1 MNWMACLNGLLVVG
15 VCARL
20 WKLDGRPMDWPVK
33 IGILLIAVQLARVT
47 AAAMEGAVTA

>member
-1 MNWMACLNGLLVVG
+1 MKYDAALNVLLIAA

-33 IGILLIAVQLARVT
+33 VGILMIALNVLRVT
-47 AAAMEGAVTA
+47 SNAMEGAVR

>member
-1 MNWMACLNGLLVVG
+1 MKYDAALNLLLIAG

-33 IGILLIAVQLARVT
+33 VGILMIAANVLRV
-47 AAAMEGAVTA
+47 ASAAMEGAVR